1 MAKKKKRFKQR
12 APTNFKNSGYSD
24 GGASRTNNILKSWS
38 PLKLS
43 AKSDIDANLYT
54 LRNRAAD
61 MAINTPIGASA
72 IKTSVTHTVGA
83 GLAVNPRPK
92 MNILGIDAAT
102 AREWT
107 RRTKEEFNL
116 WASTVDCDICRRNN
130 FLDLQHI
137 AYVSYLTDGDSF
149 ALFRRKP
156 PTPRNPY
163 TLRIQLLEANR
174 VCNPLDGSVIGVMP
188 YSVEAMSKNGNRII
202 SGIEINDDGEIVAYY
217 VSNRVPNDILGRDKL
232 TEWVRVEA
240 FGKLTGLPNILQI
253 CRDGRPDQFRGVPLL
268 APVIETLKQTSR
280 YTNAELASAIVKSF
294 FSLFFVQPDSNRTLD
309 DMLGDAVVGNKV
321 NDADKPV
328 ADVTEYNLGP
338 GTLNALPKGV
348 DVKAIDSG
356 KSQSTFGTFTQEL
369 ISQIGAALNI
379 PREVLMKTF
388 TASYSA
394 SRAAL
399 LQAEKEF
406 EQSREC
412 FIRDFCQPIYE
423 MWLIEAV
430 SSGRISAPGF
440 FDDPLIRAAWSNSE
454 WYAPVIGQIDPV
466 KEVQGAQLRIA
477 LGLSTHEKEAAEMT
491 GTDFAENI
499 EKLLEEQKMMEELQ
513 PEIKETPPEN
523 NEVDED
529 DDTEVEEDVQQRTDN
544 G

>member
-1 MAKKKKRFKQR
+1 MAKKKKKFKQR
-12 APTNFKNSGYSD
+12 APTNFKNSGYSE

-38 PLKLS
+38 PIKLS
-43 AKSDIDANLYT
+43 AKADIDANLYT

-72 IKTSVTHTVGA
+72 VNTSVTHTVGA
-83 GLAVNPRPK
+83 GLAVNPRPRI
-92 MNILGIDAAT
+92 NILGIDAAA

-107 RRTKEEFNL
+107 RLTKEEFNL

-130 FLDLQHI
+130 FLDLQRI

-174 VCNPLDGSVIGVMP
+174 ICNPLDGSVIGVMP
-188 YSVEAMSKNGNRII
+188 YSVEAMSKNGNRIV

-240 FGKLTGLPNILQI
+240 FGKLSGLPNILQI
-253 CRDGRPDQFRGVPLL
+253 CRDSRPDQFRGVPLL

-309 DMLGDAVVGNKV
+309 EMLGDAVAGNKA
-321 NDADKPV
+321 NDPDRPV

-348 DVKAIDSG
+348 DVKAVDSG

-423 MWLIEAV
+423 MWLVEAV

-440 FDDPLIRAAWSNSE
+440 FDDPLIKAAWCNAE
-454 WYAPVIGQIDPV
+454 WYAPVMGQIDPV
-466 KEVQGAQLRIA
+466 KEVQGAQMRIA

-499 EKLLEEQKMMEELQ
+499 EKLLEEQKMMEELR
-513 PEIKETPPEN
+513 PEITETPSEDD
-523 NEVDED
+523 EFDED
-529 DDTEVEEDVQQRTDN
+529 DDTEVEENVY
-544 G
+544 